1 MPRWLSKNPLP
12 CSSVKLSEL
21 TDYLDRYLRL
31 AEVPDYPN
39 ALNGLQVDGPDEVE
53 RLVVAVDACQA
64 TIDAASERQAD
75 LLLVHHGLFW
85 KGLESVTGR
94 HGRRLRALLQRN
106 VALYSAHIP
115 LDVHPDVGNN
125 AVLARQLGLVD
136 TDGFGDYEG
145 QPLGVAGDLAL
156 DRAELV
162 DRIAT
167 TLKVDPHVIGAGPE
181 RTARVGIITGG
192 AGSMIEDARA
202 AGVDTFVTGEGTHH
216 THFDA
221 EELGVNVIYAG
232 HYATETV
239 GVNALASH
247 LDERF
252 DLSCEFL
259 DHPTGL

>member
-1 MPRWLSKNPLP
+1 LP
-12 CSSVKLSEL
+12 YSSVKLSEL

-31 AEVPDYPN
+31 AEVQDYPN
-39 ALNGLQVDGPDEVE
+39 ALNGLQVDGPQEVT

-64 TIDAASERQAD
+64 TIDAAHERQAD

-85 KGLESVTGR
+85 KGLEPVTGR
-94 HGRRLRALLQRN
+94 HGHRLRVLLKGN
-106 VALYSAHIP
+106 LALYSAHIP

-125 AVLARQLGLVD
+125 AVLARQLGLVN
-136 TDGFGDYEG
+136 TDGFGDYQG
-145 QPLGVAGDLAL
+145 QLLGVVGDLVL

-167 TLKVDPHVIGAGPE
+167 TLNVDPHVIGAGPV

-192 AGSMIEDARA
+192 AGSMIEAARA
-202 AGVDTFVTGEGTHH
+202 AGVDTFVTGEGAHH

-221 EELGVNVIYAG
+221 EELGMNVVYAG

-239 GVNALASH
+239 GVKALAGH

-252 DLSCEFL
+252 DISWEFL

>member
-64 TIDAASERQAD
+64 TIDAANERQAD

-85 KGLESVTGR
+85 KGLAPVTGR

>member
-1 MPRWLSKNPLP
+1 M
-12 CSSVKLSEL
+12 KLSEL

-64 TIDAASERQAD
+64 TIDAANERQAD
-75 LLLVHHGLFW
+75 FLLVHHGLFW
-85 KGLESVTGR
+85 KGLEPVTGR
-94 HGRRLRALLQRN
+94 HGRRLRALLQGN

-125 AVLARQLGLVD
+125 AVLARQLGLVN
-136 TDGFGDYEG
+136 TAGFGDYEG

-156 DRAELV
+156 DRAEFV
-162 DRIAT
+162 HRIAT

-239 GVNALASH
+239 GVSALAAH

-252 DLSCEFL
+252 DLSWEFL